1 VFSSLFMFTAFQV
14 VLITISEFIGHF
26 HPVLVHLPI
35 GFLLLACL
43 FLWLDKKENSYLQ
56 PAIGIAL
63 LVGMISAVIACITGF
78 LLSRSDD
85 YDEQLAD
92 RHQWFGISVA
102 VSSIVMY
109 YLYKKSVSFRLQKG
123 VAILLFLLIMITG
136 HLGGSLTH
144 GSDYLTKGLHQS
156 TDSSNIVQKAI
167 PNVQEAIAYTDII
180 QPILQNKC
188 YGCHGPNKQKG
199 KLRMDQTDR
208 LMKGGKDG
216 PVIIAGNTEKSE
228 MSKRLELPR
237 EHEDHMPPKEK
248 SQLNDEQIALIHWWI
263 ESGASLD
270 KKVKDLPQ
278 PEKIK
283 PALLALQKT
292 AEKKLPPD
300 IPPTPVEK
308 ADEAVLK
315 KLKDTGV
322 VVIPVAQN
330 SNYLVA
336 DFITARKLTGKEIE
350 LLLPLKKQ
358 LVWLKLGNTLTGDS
372 ATATIGQFTNLMR
385 LQLEHTNITDKGL
398 HDLSKLKNLRYL
410 NLVGTKVTAA
420 GLMELKDL
428 KNLRSLYLFQTNV
441 IKSDWAT
448 LKKFFPKTE
457 IDSGGYSLPFLETD
471 TMTVKPPK
479 INN

>member
-1 VFSSLFMFTAFQV
+1 MFSSLFMFTAFQV
-14 VLITISEFIGHF
+14 VLISISEFIGHF

-43 FLWLDKKENSYLQ
+43 FLWLGKKENLYLQ

-63 LVGMISAVIACITGF
+63 FVGMLSAVIACITGY
-78 LLSRSDD
+78 LLSHSED

-102 VSSIVMY
+102 VASIVMY
-109 YLYKKSVSFRLQKG
+109 YLYKKSFSFRIQKG

-144 GSDYLTKGLHQS
+144 GSDYLTKGLQKS
-156 TDSSNIVQKAI
+156 SDSSSIVQKAI

-216 PVIIAGNTEKSE
+216 LAIVAGNTEKSE
-228 MSKRLELPR
+228 MTRRLELPR

-248 SQLNDEQIALIHWWI
+248 SQPTDEQIALIHWWI
-263 ESGASLD
+263 ESGASFD
-270 KKVKDLPQ
+270 KKVKDLAQ

-283 PALLALQKT
+283 PALLALEKSE
-292 AEKKLPPD
+292 EKKLPPD

-308 ADEAVLK
+308 ADEAALK

-372 ATATIGQFTNLMR
+372 AMITIGKLTNLMR
-385 LQLEHTNITDKGL
+385 LQLDHTNITDKGL
-398 HDLSKLKNLRYL
+398 HELRTLDNLRYL

-441 IKSDWAT
+441 VKSDWAN

-457 IDSGGYSLPFLETD
+457 IDSGGYSLPYLETD
-471 TMTVKPPK
+471 TMIVKPPK